1 MLRSMFAGVSGLRSH
16 QVMMDVVGNNIAN
29 VNTVGYKSS
38 GAIFSD
44 VLSQTVRGAGL
55 GSLGTSG
62 GSNPSQIG
70 LGVRLQAIQMSF
82 SQGATQLTGRST
94 DFAIQGDGLF
104 VVDVAGSQ
112 AFARAGSFSLDSL
125 GQLTTPEGGLVQG
138 WGAIGGLVNTNASIS
153 SLRIPVG
160 QTIPADTTNV
170 VNIGGNLPSNADDG
184 SGVPPA
190 AVISSSINVY
200 NSLGTAIPLR
210 IDYTKVPNTAGN
222 VDWEVSAFD
231 PDGNQIAGPL
241 TLQFGQAPPSSG
253 EIVTPSNRVLNLSA
267 AQLATIQVGGST
279 PAGGF
284 DTGGVDLNFGTATGA
299 DRLTGAS
306 GTSSVS
312 ALSQDG
318 APIGT
323 LVSFGVSQEGLI
335 SGVFNNGKNQ
345 QLGQIAMANFA
356 NPGGLEKTGGS
367 LYRATVNSGNAQIG
381 TAGSGGRGTLSGGT
395 VEMSNVDL
403 AAEFTNL
410 IVAQRG
416 FQANSRIITASDEIL
431 QDLVNMKR

>member
-55 GSLGTSG
+55 GSLGTAG

-104 VVDVAGSQ
+104 VIDVAGTQ
-112 AFARAGSFSLDSL
+112 AFSRAGSFSLDSL

-138 WGAIGGLVNTNASIS
+138 WGAANGVVNTNASIS
-153 SLRIPVG
+153 GLRIPVG
-160 QTIPADTTNV
+160 QTIPADTTNTV
-170 VNIGGNLPSNADDG
+170 YIGGNLPSNASDG
-184 SGVPPA
+184 SGATPA
-190 AVISSSINVY
+190 AVISSSINVF
-200 NSLGTAIPLR
+200 NSLGTSIPLR
-210 IDYTKVPNTAGN
+210 VDYTKVPDTAGN
-222 VDWEVSAFD
+222 VDWSVSAFD
-231 PDGNQIAGPL
+231 PDGNQIAGPMS
-241 TLQFGQAPPSSG
+241 LQFAQANG
-253 EIVTPSNRVLNLSA
+253 EIVNPATRVLNLTPA
-267 AQLATIQVGGST
+267 ELATIQVGGTS

-284 DTGGVDLNFGTATGA
+284 DATGVDLNFGTATGA

-345 QLGQIAMANFA
+345 QLGQIAMATFS

-367 LYRATVNSGNAQIG
+367 LYRATVNSGNALIG
-381 TAGSGGRGTLSGGT
+381 TAGTGGRGTMSGGT

>member
-29 VNTVGYKSS
+29 VNTAGYKSS
-38 GAIFSD
+38 TAIFSD
-44 VLSQTVRGAGL
+44 VLSQTLRGAGL
-55 GSLGTSG
+55 PTLGTSG
-62 GSNPSQIG
+62 GSNAAQIG

-82 SQGATQLTGRST
+82 TQGATQLTGRST

-104 VVDVAGSQ
+104 IVDVAGTQ
-112 AFARAGSFSLDSL
+112 AFSRAGSFNLDAL
-125 GQLTTPEGGLVQG
+125 GQLVTPEGGLVQG
-138 WGAIGGLVNTNASIS
+138 WQAQNGTVNTNSSIG

-160 QTIPADTTNV
+160 QTIAADTTNS
-170 VNIGGNLPSNADDG
+170 ITMGGNLPSDASDG
-184 SGVPPA
+184 SGATPA
-190 AVISSSINVY
+190 TVISASTTVF
-200 NSLGTAIPLR
+200 NSLGTAVPIR
-210 IDYTKVPNTAGN
+210 IDYTKVANGVGT
-222 VDWEVSAFD
+222 VDWQVDAFD

-241 TLQFGQAPPSSG
+241 TLQFGTSG
-253 EIVTPSNRVLNLSA
+253 ATAGEVIVPATRKLNLSQ
-267 AQLATIQVGGST
+267 AQLASIQLGGS
-279 PAGGF
+279 PVAGGF
-284 DTGGVDLNFGTATGA
+284 DTTGIDLDFGTATGA
-299 DRLTGAS
+299 DRLTGAAGANS
-306 GTSSVS
+306 AT

-335 SGVFNNGKNQ
+335 SGVFDNGKNK
-345 QLGQIAMANFA
+345 QLGQIALATFA

-367 LYRATVNSGNAQIG
+367 LYRSTVNSGTALVG
-381 TAGSGGRGTLSGGT
+381 TAGTGGRGTMSGGT

-416 FQANSRIITASDEIL
+416 FQANSRIITASDEVL